1 MEEPSKGQGQRRWKE
16 LRGRETLVNVK
27 LKLGARGPDR
37 PLGIC
42 ALGAGTFLGS
52 KKRAK

>member
-27 LKLGARGPDR
+27 LKLGARGR
-37 PLGIC
+37 TGLWESV
-42 ALGAGTFLGS
+42 LWVLEHF
-52 KKRAK
+52 